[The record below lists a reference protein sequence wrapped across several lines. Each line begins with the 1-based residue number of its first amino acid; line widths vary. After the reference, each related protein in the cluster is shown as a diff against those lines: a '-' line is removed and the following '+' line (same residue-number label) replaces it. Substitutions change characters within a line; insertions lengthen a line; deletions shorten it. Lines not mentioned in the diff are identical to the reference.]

1 MNAQQIRVQKSTR
14 RDKKLMAIVGDSTIH
29 FGQRGA
35 GDMTTHGDPARK
47 AQYTAR
53 HRKNEDWTLSGLKTA
68 GFWAKHLL
76 WCEPTLQASVN
87 ALNKRFPSI
96 RVHIVKS

>member
-14 RDKKLMAIVGDSTIH
+14 RDKKLMAIIGDSTIH
-29 FGQRGA
+29 FGQQGA
-35 GDMTTHGDPARK
+35 GDFTTTRDLAK
-47 AQYTAR
+47 KSQYIAR

-76 WCEPTLQASVN
+76 WCEPTLQASVTT
-87 ALNKRFPSI
+87 LNKRYPSI
-96 RVHIVKS
+96 RVHLQI